1 MVKISNNKYHSFL
14 NKINKHCYNNNNNIM
29 TMFINDYY
37 YSTIIIIIL
46 LLLMLF
52 CWFIYVDLFLPLS
65 I

>member
-1 MVKISNNKYHSFL
+1 
-14 NKINKHCYNNNNNIM
+14 
-29 TMFINDYY
+29 MFINDYY

-52 CWFIYVDLFLPLS
+52 CWFISVDLFLPLS